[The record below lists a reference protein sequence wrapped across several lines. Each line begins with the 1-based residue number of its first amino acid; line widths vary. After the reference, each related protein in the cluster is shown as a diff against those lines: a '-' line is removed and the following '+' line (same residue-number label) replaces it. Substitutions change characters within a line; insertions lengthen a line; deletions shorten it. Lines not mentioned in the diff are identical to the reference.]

1 MKGRD
6 FYALLSTPWKYWV
19 GPLSCLQ
26 NILSFSWRR
35 LNKVLEKIVRDSGP
49 ASYGL
54 SAARP

>member
-19 GPLSCLQ
+19 GPLSCPQ
-26 NILSFSWRR
+26 NILSYSWHR